1 MDKIENWLYIRTVT
15 DEANDDGDTGSSGI
29 APGSICIPASSIQ
42 SMEPVTD
49 TGLQIHI
56 KNIIVPED
64 PSLQYRRAMAAGE
77 AQDSIKITVTQGKM
91 QEVMEVIAQACNS
104 YVNSTGFIV
113 LADSCVTTDSADSA
127 LNDLSIPSEF
137 LHRDIT
143 AGTVSIGKINRG
155 IGVHEYYEVVTPMTG
170 DDNDVV
176 ASLSIKLP
184 ARCIITDAALTS
196 IIRATN
202 DVGSV
207 ALEVHSAAIADD
219 SASAG
224 TEIVG
229 ADVSGNLSSPDA
241 DCDVSSAGG
250 EQNVHIGNLLPV
262 SRGSDETFFHIC
274 AKEDMSSMTGT
285 PKVGVYVKW
294 WGEEAVLL

>member
-1 MDKIENWLYIRTVT
+1 MYYYRC
-15 DEANDDGDTGSSGI
+15 
-29 APGSICIPASSIQ
+29 CINFNHKS
-42 SMEPVTD
+42 
-49 TGLQIHI
+49 
-56 KNIIVPED
+56 N
-64 PSLQYRRAMAAGE
+64 Y
-77 AQDSIKITVTQGKM
+77 
-91 QEVMEVIAQACNS
+91 
-104 YVNSTGFIV
+104 
-113 LADSCVTTDSADSA
+113 
-127 LNDLSIPSEF
+127 
-137 LHRDIT
+137 
-143 AGTVSIGKINRG
+143 
-155 IGVHEYYEVVTPMTG
+155 
-170 DDNDVV
+170 
-176 ASLSIKLP
+176 
-184 ARCIITDAALTS
+184 
-196 IIRATN
+196 

>member
-64 PSLQYRRAMAAGE
+64 PSLQYRRAMASGE

-184 ARCIITDAALTS
+184 ARCIMTDAS
-196 IIRATN
+196 
-202 DVGSV
+202 
-207 ALEVHSAAIADD
+207 
-219 SASAG
+219 
-224 TEIVG
+224 
-229 ADVSGNLSSPDA
+229 
-241 DCDVSSAGG
+241 
-250 EQNVHIGNLLPV
+250 
-262 SRGSDETFFHIC
+262 
-274 AKEDMSSMTGT
+274 
-285 PKVGVYVKW
+285 
-294 WGEEAVLL
+294 